1 MLLIQSLTEGI
12 RLSKMI
18 LMDIMMPVMSG
29 YEATGIIREINRPD
43 AVKVPIIAMTANAFT
58 EDRIATKKAEMN
70 EHLAKPLDI
79 KLVIQTISRNVSAC
93 HAVEK

>member
-1 MLLIQSLTEGI
+1 MFLIQSLTEGI

-18 LMDIMMPVMSG
+18 LMDIMMPVMNG
-29 YEATGIIREINRPD
+29 YEAAGIICEINRPD

-58 EDRIATKKAEMN
+58 EDRIATKKTEMN

-79 KLVIQTISRNVSAC
+79 KLVIQTICRNVSVC
-93 HAVEK
+93 NAVEE